1 MKTTLSMLLTA
12 LIAAAASP
20 AEQKIQAAKASIAA
34 HPKSAQGYVDL
45 AFAFTRRARE
55 ISDVS
60 FYDQAQTALQKAL
73 QLEPTNFAA
82 AKAEVWILLGKHEF
96 AKARDKARALNQRM
110 PDDVL
115 TYGFLADANA
125 ELGDYDEAEKAVQW
139 MLNLRPGNIP
149 ALTRTAYLRELFGD
163 LEGAFDAMRMAFEAT
178 SPVETEDRAWILTQL
193 AHVRIAQGRI
203 NDAERLLSH
212 ALAIFPGYHYALA
225 NLAKVRIEQK
235 RCDEAVALL
244 RSRFQAAPHAENLY
258 ALAEALELAGR
269 LEEARRAFADFEKQS
284 RAEMMRPDNSNHE
297 LVFYY
302 TDHARR
308 PVEALRVAQIEF
320 DRRHDV
326 YTLDAYAWALHAN
339 GRDAE
344 ARAHMERALAVGI
357 RNREIL
363 AHAVKLGIRNT
374 NLPSVA
380 LSAYTGPNDD

>member
-1 MKTTLSMLLTA
+1 MKTTLITLFTALTA
-12 LIAAAASP
+12 WAASP
-20 AEQKIQAAKASIAA
+20 AEQKIEAAKMSIAA

-45 AFAFTRRARE
+45 AFALTRRARE

-60 FYDQAQTALQKAL
+60 CYDQAQTAVQKAL
-73 QLEPTNFAA
+73 QLEPTSFAA

-96 AKARDKARALNQRM
+96 AKARDKARALNKRM

-115 TYGFLADANA
+115 TYGFLADASA

-163 LEGAFDAMRMAFEAT
+163 LEGAYDAMRMAFDAT

-193 AHVRIAQGRI
+193 AHVRIEQGRI
-203 NDAERLLSH
+203 DDAERLLDH
-212 ALAIFPGYHYALA
+212 ALAVFPGYHYALG

-235 RCDEAVALL
+235 RYEEAAALL
-244 RSRFQAAPHAENLY
+244 RSRWQAAPHAENLY

-269 LEEARRAFADFEKQS
+269 LDEAGRAFAEFEKRS
-284 RAEMMRPDNSNHE
+284 RAEMMLADNSNHE
-297 LVFYY
+297 LAFYY
-302 TDHARR
+302 ADHARR
-308 PVEALRVAQIEF
+308 PAEALRVAQIEF

-344 ARAHMERALAVGI
+344 ARAQMERALAVGI
-357 RNREIL
+357 RNPEIL
-363 AHAVKLGIRNT
+363 AHAAKLGLRNT
-374 NLPSVA
+374 NFSSVA
-380 LSAYTGPNDD
+380 LSAYTGPNHD